1 MDFENEKLLKLIYPD
16 GVPGDIAFKFS
27 QMLSLLC
34 RFNFNRSLNVSQ
46 TEHLQEDPEL
56 LPQILKLGSFKVNQI
71 KKEETRL
78 AEDNKAVVEHT
89 QDLAISNYKTFI
101 QTSENAKRI
110 YKEFKETEGQLN
122 HLIDVL
128 PNLHQ
133 KCEHFI
139 ETSSEIA
146 SSRRLNSLT
155 LKRNV
160 QLLEILELPQLMD
173 SCIYQEKYEEALEL
187 AANVQRMG
195 MKHSSIPVISVR
207 TGKVSS
213 ELGDYR
219 KKNRFCLFR
228 PVEYRE
234 IC

>member
-1 MDFENEKLLKLIYPD
+1 M
-16 GVPGDIAFKFS
+16 
-27 QMLSLLC
+27 
-34 RFNFNRSLNVSQ
+34 
-46 TEHLQEDPEL
+46 
-56 LPQILKLGSFKVNQI
+56 NQI
-71 KKEETRL
+71 KKEEVRL

-122 HLIDVL
+122 HLIDDL
-128 PNLHQ
+128 PNLHE
-133 KCEHFI
+133 KCENFI
-139 ETSSEIA
+139 KTSTEIA

-195 MKHSSIPVISVR
+195 TKHSNIPVINV
-207 TGKVSS
+207 
-213 ELGDYR
+213 
-219 KKNRFCLFR
+219 
-228 PVEYRE
+228 
-234 IC
+234 

>member
-1 MDFENEKLLKLIYPD
+1 MGQVNEMDFENEKLLKLIYPG
-16 GVPGDIAFKFS
+16 GVPGNISVHFIRLQSFH
-27 QMLSLLC
+27 LSYSTAR
-34 RFNFNRSLNVSQ
+34 RFAID
-46 TEHLQEDPEL
+46 HLQEDPEL

-71 KKEETRL
+71 KKEEARL
-78 AEDNKAVVEHT
+78 AEDNKSVVEHT

-101 QTSENAKRI
+101 QTSQNAKRI

-187 AANVQRMG
+187 AANVRRMG
-195 MKHSSIPVISVR
+195 VKHSNIPVIN
-207 TGKVSS
+207 VSGFFTKEFIGHKIMLVS
-213 ELGDYR
+213 
-219 KKNRFCLFR
+219 RFSCLI
-228 PVEYRE
+228 EYR
-234 IC
+234 